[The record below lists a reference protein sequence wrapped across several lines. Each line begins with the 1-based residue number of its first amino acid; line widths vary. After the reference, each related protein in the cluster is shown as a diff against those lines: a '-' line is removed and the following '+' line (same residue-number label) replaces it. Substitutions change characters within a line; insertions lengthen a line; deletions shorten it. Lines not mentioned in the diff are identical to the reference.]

1 MAIPKINLP
10 KKTNLLSTSSL
21 FLKINENTK
30 PRRKIK
36 VPWLHKI
43 DKPKKAETKDKKK
56 EAQVEPKVASK

>member
-10 KKTNLLSTSSL
+10 KKINLLSTLSL

-43 DKPKKAETKDKKK
+43 DKPKKIPAR
-56 EAQVEPKVASK
+56 